1 MAMTLRLSPSEDE
14 TLARLART
22 FRTSKNLAAATA
34 IDLAAP
40 KVDHT
45 DFVRDST
52 ARLMTRYSA
61 LLDRLALA

>member
-14 TLARLART
+14 TLARLAKT

-40 KVDHT
+40 KADHT
-45 DFVRDST
+45 EFVHDTT
-52 ARLMTRYSA
+52 ARLLKRYAS
-61 LLDRLALA
+61 LMERLAEA